1 MTKHDIEQ
9 AYQHLLAEDSPDPRH
24 ISYKRKSA
32 MLTLAHI
39 IVEEQHLQAD
49 ILQHLQADILE
60 NGQFY
65 ETTGDKGQKLLKKR
79 PQYEELGR
87 LRDRKLRYSKELG
100 IAVAPTFA
108 DEF

>member
-1 MTKHDIEQ
+1 MIQNPMKKSEVEE

-39 IVEEQHLQAD
+39 IVEE
-49 ILQHLQADILE
+49 QHLQADILE

>member
-1 MTKHDIEQ
+1 MTKQDIEQ

-39 IVEEQHLQAD
+39 IVEEQHLQD
-49 ILQHLQADILE
+49 DILE

>member
-1 MTKHDIEQ
+1 MTKRDIAQ
-9 AYQHLLAEDSPDPRH
+9 ADQHLLAADSPDPRH

-49 ILQHLQADILE
+49 ILEH
-60 NGQFY
+60 GQFY

-100 IAVAPTFA
+100 ISVAPTFA

>member
-1 MTKHDIEQ
+1 MTTNDIKQ
-9 AYQHLLAEDSPDPRH
+9 VYQHLLAEDSADPRY

-39 IVEEQHLQAD
+39 IVEE
-49 ILQHLQADILE
+49 QHLQADILE

-87 LRDRKLRYSKELG
+87 LRDRKLRYTKELNNKHSF
-100 IAVAPTFA
+100 TLE
-108 DEF
+108 DEFD